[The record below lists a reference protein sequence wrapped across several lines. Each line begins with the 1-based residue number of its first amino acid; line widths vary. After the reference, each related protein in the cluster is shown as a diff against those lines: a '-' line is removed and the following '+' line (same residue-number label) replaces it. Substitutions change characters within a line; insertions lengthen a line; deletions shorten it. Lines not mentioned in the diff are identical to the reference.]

1 MTAKT
6 YRDHGAAGPQADQA
20 VWDDATDQ
28 ARITQTLH
36 ALDWPTKVK
45 ATLAGFIKGPAD
57 TVPTATAT
65 ATATEADP
73 SSRVL
78 AQAMA

>member
-6 YRDHGAAGPQADQA
+6 YRDHGAAGPRADQA
-20 VWDDATDQ
+20 VWDDPTDH

-36 ALDWPTKVK
+36 PLDSPSKVK

-57 TVPTATAT
+57 TVLT
-65 ATATEADP
+65 ATATETDP

-78 AQAMA
+78 ARTMA

>member
-20 VWDDATDQ
+20 VWDDPTDH

-45 ATLAGFIKGPAD
+45 ATMAGFIKGPAD
-57 TVPTATAT
+57 TVPT